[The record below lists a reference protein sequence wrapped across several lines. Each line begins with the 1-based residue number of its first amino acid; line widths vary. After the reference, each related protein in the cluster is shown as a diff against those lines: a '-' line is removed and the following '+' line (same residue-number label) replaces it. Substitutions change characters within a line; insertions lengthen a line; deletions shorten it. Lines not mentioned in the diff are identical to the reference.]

1 MHYGM
6 LYGLILIVPESRLGR
21 SGYMSIVSSG
31 NYPGKSMVHMLP
43 IIDLD
48 PNDIYY
54 IYSTLSFIIQQSQEL
69 ELQTAIVMFDQLL
82 WIKANETVHAKCM
95 NIVLILGG
103 FHMMMSF
110 AKNIGPLMSG
120 SSLAESLETIIPG

>member
-69 ELQTAIVMFDQLL
+69 RA
-82 WIKANETVHAKCM
+82 ANTYS
-95 NIVLILGG
+95 NI
-103 FHMMMSF
+103 
-110 AKNIGPLMSG
+110 
-120 SSLAESLETIIPG
+120 

>member
-1 MHYGM
+1 M
-6 LYGLILIVPESRLGR
+6 LYGLILLVPESRLGR

-31 NYPGKSMVHMLP
+31 KYPGKSMVHMLP

-48 PNDIYY
+48 PNDIYC
-54 IYSTLSFIIQQSQEL
+54 IYSTLSFMIQQSQEL
-69 ELQTAIVMFDQLL
+69 ELQTPIVIFDQLL
-82 WIKANETVHAKCM
+82 WIKANEIVHAKSM

-110 AKNIGPLMSG
+110 ERNIGPLVSG
-120 SSLAESLETIIPG
+120 SILAESLETILPG

>member
-1 MHYGM
+1 
-6 LYGLILIVPESRLGR
+6 
-21 SGYMSIVSSG
+21 MSIVSSG

-69 ELQTAIVMFDQLL
+69 ELQTAIVIFDQLL